1 MSLWPSEPNLGARIY
16 HAGVGGSFA
25 GSGSLAIGGDHL
37 PRLRDPGLA
46 LLVGEVDRL
55 AAVNPEAALG
65 FVLQQGQVAAGN
77 LAVLP
82 VGSLAGGCRI
92 ILRGGWRRLLLRRAG
107 RRGLRL
113 ARRRRRSDA
122 DWLGLDVARRL
133 RRVMHAPLG
142 VGPFVDLLRPGAA
155 EAEEEKTSDDG
166 DAHGDAP
173 RFSLLLPGRLCVSL
187 GADKVKPIT
196 PRRFP

>member
-1 MSLWPSEPNLGARIY
+1 
-16 HAGVGGSFA
+16 
-25 GSGSLAIGGDHL
+25 
-37 PRLRDPGLA
+37 
-46 LLVGEVDRL
+46 
-55 AAVNPEAALG
+55 
-65 FVLQQGQVAAGN
+65 QVAAGN

-196 PRRFP
+196 PRRFPGREPQSAVACLDLRHADNGLDALRPTARRQRRPSTTLTTYTSKHMRHIISILV